1 MASCPLRKCHVS
13 VFPASIFW
21 RSEMG
26 KGDCMWV
33 DVPSRFPCRA
43 VRSFGGWLGSRRR
56 MKLSG
61 SLLGGEE
68 SLSWTLGRS
77 RTSKIFV
84 CSTVFFYCSRVCFV
98 FLLRMRAMQCLL
110 VLDLEFDCCYV
121 LSMLFHQAGFNIFS
135 FFSCFGR
142 ALPA

>member
-84 CSTVFFYCSRVCFV
+84 CSTVFFLLLTCVFCFSVANARYAMFIGARSRIRL
-98 FLLRMRAMQCLL
+98 LLRVKHAFPSSRIQY
-110 VLDLEFDCCYV
+110 F
-121 LSMLFHQAGFNIFS
+121 
-135 FFSCFGR
+135 
-142 ALPA
+142 